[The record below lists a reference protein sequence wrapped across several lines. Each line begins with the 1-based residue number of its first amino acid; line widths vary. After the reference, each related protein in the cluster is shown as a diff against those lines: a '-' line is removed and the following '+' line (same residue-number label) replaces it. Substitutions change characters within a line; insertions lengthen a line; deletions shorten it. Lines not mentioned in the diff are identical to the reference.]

1 MAREEP
7 DTRWNE
13 VGSINCYALFM
24 AYLLMA
30 VRGLAYLVITWS
42 TVVLLGGFVSN
53 LGKKDF
59 WSLTIITL
67 VLTPRV
73 SADVGLKEKLKYM
86 GYSFYGLYL
95 AIVGTLTPNDDNDSC
110 PRLLLAVVV
119 CLCHLLLVPI
129 VVCPLAA
136 LYVCGPLLSACI
148 SIWRLI
154 QHDYDNGKDE
164 YSHLQPA
171 LNVLYSLAVLQG
183 LLFCYRLFS
192 FFLSLINV
200 IFLIQWWHQDYTND
214 TEQVIHRI
222 GSLIDVSQQQLD
234 EDCAADKL
242 TKLQTGQSA
251 ENYSKLLMDKGFDI
265 LHKLAAD
272 KENCR
277 AMSNS
282 QGLLSKV
289 VAPLSSNLVH
299 PIDHDATSTSIVAKS
314 LQVLSLLMASPAET
328 GAQLCS
334 QISNDKEAIQGMER
348 ILSCRGCSEDVR
360 ILTNKVLTQLGMGID
375 EESLRVNKVLLG
387 DILRRG

>member
-1 MAREEP
+1 MSC
-7 DTRWNE
+7 THWL
-13 VGSINCYALFM
+13 CC
-24 AYLLMA
+24 
-30 VRGLAYLVITWS
+30 
-42 TVVLLGGFVSN
+42 
-53 LGKKDF
+53 
-59 WSLTIITL
+59 
-67 VLTPRV
+67 RV
-73 SADVGLKEKLKYM
+73 CSSV
-86 GYSFYGLYL
+86 
-95 AIVGTLTPNDDNDSC
+95 T
-110 PRLLLAVVV
+110 
-119 CLCHLLLVPI
+119 
-129 VVCPLAA
+129 
-136 LYVCGPLLSACI
+136 
-148 SIWRLI
+148 
-154 QHDYDNGKDE
+154 
-164 YSHLQPA
+164 
-171 LNVLYSLAVLQG
+171 
-183 LLFCYRLFS
+183 
-192 FFLSLINV
+192 
-200 IFLIQWWHQDYTND
+200 
-214 TEQVIHRI
+214 